1 MISAM
6 RVSPA
11 LAAAAAGTAL
21 AVLLAP
27 TSARAQQQPPPP
39 GYQQP
44 PPPGYQQPP
53 PPGYQQPPPP
63 GYQQPPPP
71 GYQQPPPPGYGYGY
85 NPPPPPPPKKPE
97 DSGFKMPD
105 LSVRVDP
112 FNLLIDGR
120 LGIELESSVWKF
132 ISVELVP
139 VFVVNGTPPTFN
151 YFNGRKD
158 QLSQHSNGLGALA
171 GTSIDAGFWLNGKPF
186 KGYVLRLI
194 FTNYG
199 YTYKTSDDAGTI
211 DQVSHTERRLYG
223 FFGSHAKWGFFTI
236 AGGIGLG
243 VELNKQKRC
252 FPSTATSPADATSN
266 CDQKGLDIALD
277 RNLNEIAN
285 LNGAL
290 YPVDIMARFSLGVVF

>member
-11 LAAAAAGTAL
+11 LAAATAGAAL

-27 TSARAQQQPPPP
+27 TSARAQQQPPPGYQQQPPPGYRQQPPP
-39 GYQQP
+39 GYQQQ

-53 PPGYQQPPPP
+53 PQ
-63 GYQQPPPP
+63 
-71 GYQQPPPPGYGYGY
+71 GYGYGY

-139 VFVVNGTPPTFN
+139 VFVVNSKPPTFN
-151 YFNGRKD
+151 YFNTRKD

-186 KGYVLRLI
+186 KGYVLRVI

-199 YTYKTSDDAGTI
+199 YTYRTTDDAGSI

-223 FFGSHAKWGFFTI
+223 YFGTHSKWGFFTI

-252 FPSTATSPADATSN
+252 FADTATSVADATTSGCN
-266 CDQKGLDIALD
+266 ELDIALD
-277 RNLNEIAN
+277 RNLKEIAN

-290 YPVDIMARFSLGVVF
+290 YPIDIMARFSLGVVF